1 MNYLNMDLQLGQSI
15 NAFPDYIKLKEFVVS
30 EIEKEKQSNCQI
42 QQVMEKVEQQMW
54 KDSTIRCVVF
64 VILFIKES
72 IWI

>member
-1 MNYLNMDLQLGQSI
+1 MDLQLGQSI
-15 NAFPDYIKLKEFVVS
+15 NAFPDYIKPTIHKEFVVS

-54 KDSTIRCVVF
+54 KDFTIRCVVF
-64 VILFIKES
+64 VILFIKEI